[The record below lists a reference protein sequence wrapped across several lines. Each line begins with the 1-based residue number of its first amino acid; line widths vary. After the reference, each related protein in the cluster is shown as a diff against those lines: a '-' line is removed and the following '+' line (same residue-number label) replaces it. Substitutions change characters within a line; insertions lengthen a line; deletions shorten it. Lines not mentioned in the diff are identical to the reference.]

1 MISLLFAII
10 LSITPTQRYTVDYV
24 DIIEVNYVYRNWQ
37 DPNTPTLEQSIYK
50 KWKRTYYWSE
60 VKNEKVWGYNFEVVD
75 WRMLDKT
82 GLPRKNWKTGK
93 WEQIFYDDKSK
104 CMRKIIAIGT
114 VTSHTKYD
122 PEVEARDFLSSNNR
136 IKLRRPREQK

>member
-82 GLPRKNWKTGK
+82 GLPKKNWKTGK

>member
-82 GLPRKNWKTGK
+82 GLPKKNWKTGK

-114 VTSHTKYD
+114 VISHTKYD

-136 IKLRRPREQK
+136 IKLTRPKEQK